1 MAGKRLFF
9 PLFFIILSAFVGVSA
24 QSGGLSGRVED
35 TTGKAIAGASVV
47 LRNERTGQERVVSTN
62 ADGRFAFGSVSADE
76 FEVIAAS
83 KGFARSTKSIGTDRA
98 EVVLALEPD
107 VLREEVTVV
116 SGSRQEELRESLNTK
131 VEVLTSNEI
140 RSTGYET
147 VGEALREVPGVLTR
161 RGSETTPPTGEQVQG
176 IDSRQVLVLLDGQ
189 PLSGA
194 RGIKSGILNLDR
206 QQIGQLESIEVVK
219 GASSALY
226 GSDAIGGV
234 INLRTVEQTKPF
246 SASASVSG
254 GSFGA
259 FDGRGAVGF
268 VKNRLSGFFNY
279 GRHKNN
285 GFDLFPS
292 DFATD
297 GSGYHRDDLYGKLKY
312 QFTDNFSILAFGNSY
327 WNNAKGRVTGEPTN
341 FQDLGRQVIDVD
353 DSSQNYG
360 VTADWA
366 VDDKTALQF
375 RGYYS
380 RFDEIYRAKGWVT
393 GRAEPDGNLFERF
406 GKFDVTFSR
415 VIGSRHFLQAGAE
428 FARNEYS
435 GLFRLQNDRGE
446 ESRQVVW
453 LQDKLNLL
461 ARLTLTIG
469 ARYDHHSEF
478 GNALSPKIG
487 LNYRLNDWA
496 SLRASWGRGFRAPDL
511 GQTRYSF
518 RNPLF
523 GYQVLGNEYLA
534 PEHSGSWQV
543 GGEFN
548 AFKRRAR
555 FGVNFF
561 RNDVRNLIN
570 NQQLGRPTSQ
580 AAAEALLTANGLN
593 PALVQ
598 YLQGYPV
605 ILFAYKNLA
614 NVYTQGIEVDGSYVL
629 PLGFSFSGAYTFLEA
644 IDKAN
649 DSFLTGRHKH
659 HGFTKVAYDNPK
671 YGFNA
676 NFRGTFYGNWWA
688 TTTRKAPAF
697 QIFDLYG
704 SKDVYKGFSIFA
716 SVGNLFDSQDPNTGR
731 GNTANPP
738 VALALDRADVGRTF
752 RVGIRW
758 DLNKGK

>member
-9 PLFFIILSAFVGVSA
+9 PLFFIILLAFVGVSA
-24 QSGGLSGRVED
+24 QSGDLRGRVED
-35 TTGKAIAGASVV
+35 TAGKAVAGASVV
-47 LRNERTGQERVVSTN
+47 LRNRRTGQERVVSS
-62 ADGRFAFGSVSADE
+62 DPEGQFVFGGISADD

-83 KGFARSTKSIGTDRA
+83 QGFARATQPIGANRA
-98 EVVLALEPD
+98 EIVIALEPN
-107 VLREEVTVV
+107 VLREEVTIV

-131 VEVLTSNEI
+131 VDVLTSNDI
-140 RSTGYET
+140 RTTGYEN

-161 RGSETTPPTGEQVQG
+161 RGSETTPPTGEQIQG

-189 PLSGA
+189 PVSGA
-194 RGIKSGILNLDR
+194 RGVKSGIINLDR
-206 QQIGQLESIEVVK
+206 QEIGRLESVEVVK

-234 INLRTVEQTKPF
+234 INLRTVEQTQPL

-259 FDGRGAVGF
+259 FDGRGAIGF
-268 VKNRLSGFFNY
+268 VRDRFSGFFNY

-297 GSGYHRDDLYGKLKY
+297 GSGYHRDDLYGKVKY
-312 QFTDNFSILAFGNSY
+312 QFTDNFSVLAFGNGY

-341 FQDLGRQVIDVD
+341 FVDLGRQVIDVD

-360 VTADWA
+360 ATADWA
-366 VDDKTALQF
+366 IDGKTALQV

-380 RFDEIYRAKGWVT
+380 RFDEIYRATGWVT
-393 GRAEPDGNLFERF
+393 GNREPDGNLFERY

-415 VIGSRHFLQAGAE
+415 IIGERHFLQAGAE
-428 FARNEYS
+428 FAKNKYS

-446 ESRQVVW
+446 ADTQVVW
-453 LQDKLNLL
+453 LQDKINLVN
-461 ARLTLTIG
+461 RLTLTVG
-469 ARYDHHSEF
+469 GRFDHHSEF
-478 GNALSPKIG
+478 GSSVSPKIG
-487 LNYRLNDWA
+487 LNYRVTDWA

-511 GQTRYSF
+511 GQLFYSF

-523 GYQVLGNEYLA
+523 GYQVLGNRNLS
-534 PEHSGSWQV
+534 PEHSGSWQI

-548 AFKRRAR
+548 AFNRRAR
-555 FGVNFF
+555 LGINLF

-570 NQQLGRPTSQ
+570 SQQLGRPTNRTQ
-580 AAAEALLTANGLN
+580 AEAIVTANGIDISVLDY
-593 PALVQ
+593 V
-598 YLQGYPV
+598 QGYPV

-614 NVYTQGIEVDGSYVL
+614 NVYTQGIEVDGTYIL
-629 PLGFSFSGAYTFLEA
+629 PFGFSVSGAYTFLEA

-649 DSFLTGRHKH
+649 DRFLTGRHKH
-659 HGFTKVAYDNPK
+659 HGFTKLSYDNAK

-676 NFRGTFYGNWWA
+676 NFRGSFYGNWWA
-688 TTTRKAPAF
+688 TAARKAPAF
-697 QIFDLYG
+697 QVFDLYG
-704 SKDVYKGFSIFA
+704 SKDIYKGFSIYG
-716 SVGNLFDSQDPNTGR
+716 SVDNLFNSQDPNTGI
-731 GNTANPP
+731 GTTATPP
-738 VALALDRADVGRTF
+738 VALTLDRADAGRTF
-752 RVGIRW
+752 RLGIRW
-758 DLNKGK
+758 NLERGK